1 MSSVHFASQL
11 LKAWFSMNIAGTKVS
26 TREVHA
32 LVDEA
37 LITISTNPSE
47 TLGGAARNCAFYYY
61 YYYSSSWGFDS
72 GILLWVCGFLQ
83 VQILCLWNPQWMW
96 DSLTRPPHLTTPA
109 SVILKQVDKKRTRL
123 ISAFC
128 LSSFQLFFLVDS
140 NPSYKRALRRGACWR
155 NLPWLASSLM

>member
-1 MSSVHFASQL
+1 
-11 LKAWFSMNIAGTKVS
+11 
-26 TREVHA
+26 
-32 LVDEA
+32 
-37 LITISTNPSE
+37 
-47 TLGGAARNCAFYYY
+47 
-61 YYYSSSWGFDS
+61 
-72 GILLWVCGFLQ
+72 LLWVCGFLQ

>member
-11 LKAWFSMNIAGTKVS
+11 LKAWLSMNIAGTKVS

-61 YYYSSSWGFDS
+61 YSSSSWGFDS
-72 GILLWVCGFLQ
+72 GILLWVCGFFAGANI
-83 VQILCLWNPQWMW
+83 VFVESPVNVGF
-96 DSLTRPPHLTTPA
+96 SYSSTA
-109 SVILKQVDKKRTRL
+109 SDY
-123 ISAFC
+123 
-128 LSSFQLFFLVDS
+128 SSFSDSQTGRQEKNSTDYCLLSLVLSALLPRRLQPFLQAC
-140 NPSYKRALRRGACWR
+140 PSAGRM
-155 NLPWLASSLM
+155 LA